1 MNLGIF
7 LPNWIGDVAMATP
20 TLRALRRH
28 FGPQAH
34 LVGIMRPYVRDVLA
48 GTPWLDEVVLYDPR
62 GNGPALRGWPFLR
75 TLRACRLDTVV
86 LLTNSLRT
94 AVWARLSGA
103 QRRVGYSRAGRGP
116 LLTHPLLP
124 PHDGRR
130 FIPTP
135 AVDYYL
141 NLAYLLGCLRE
152 SPRLELATVP
162 ADEQAA
168 DAVWDRL
175 QLPRDEPVV
184 ALNSGG
190 AFGAAKSWPAEYF
203 ARLASRI
210 ANEQGLHVLV
220 LCGPSERTIAA
231 EIEASAEHPR
241 VVSLANQ
248 TLSIGLTKACIRRS
262 GLLVTTDSGPRHFA
276 AAFDVPVITLFGPTH
291 QAWSETYFPRA
302 IHLQA
307 PVDCGP
313 CQQRVCPF
321 GHHRCMREL
330 SVERVY
336 RAVEQQLAKEP
347 QRRAA

>member
-7 LPNWIGDVAMATP
+7 LPNWIGDMAMATP

-48 GTPWLDEVVLYDPR
+48 GTPWLDEVLFYDPR
-62 GNGPALRGWPFLR
+62 GSAPALNGWSFLR
-75 TLRACRLDTVV
+75 ALRACRLDSVV

-94 AVWARLSGA
+94 ALWGWLSGA
-103 QRRVGYSRAGRGP
+103 QRRVGYARAGRGP

-124 PHDGRR
+124 PRDGRT

-152 SPRLELATVP
+152 SPRLELATLP
-162 ADEQAA
+162 ADERAA
-168 DAVWDRL
+168 DAIWDRL
-175 QLPRDEPVV
+175 KLPRDEPVV

-210 ANEQGLHVLV
+210 ASEHRLHVLV
-220 LCGPSERTIAA
+220 LCGPSERTVAA

-241 VVSLANQ
+241 VVSLAKQ
-248 TLSIGLTKACIRRS
+248 TLSIGLTKACVRRS

-302 IHLQA
+302 IHLQV

-313 CQQRVCPF
+313 CQQRVCPL

-330 SVERVY
+330 SVETVY
-336 RAVEQQLAKEP
+336 RAVEQQLAKAP
-347 QRRAA
+347 HRQAA